1 MASLERISKRRR
13 GPDERRHHCA
23 CSGNAPPLPPF
34 FFRRSRPIA
43 PGACHGGGWAPRKSE
58 GEYRPARDYT
68 RLRPNPWRRSRD
80 PGPLSIREKI
90 GRGRSAVRAFAAQQR
105 SRRKGGSE
113 RSAMAKGQGQA
124 GSTQTR
130 SDGEGRGMGRHG
142 PLGALLCFFFLLFCL
157 ASIEAYMHRFALRA
171 LGPLLAGAKEPF
183 MARASL
189 TYLYIH
195 TVSQSVSH
203 TSNHPPSLRES

>member
-1 MASLERISKRRR
+1 MAPLERISKRRR

-68 RLRPNPWRRSRD
+68 RLRPTPWRRSRD

-90 GRGRSAVRAFAAQQR
+90 GRGRGGQR
-105 SRRKGGSE
+105 SGRLPRSSDRGEKAGASGRLERRGK
-113 RSAMAKGQGQA
+113 AKPGPHRPGVRRGPRNGPPWA
-124 GSTQTR
+124 V
-130 SDGEGRGMGRHG
+130 GR
-142 PLGALLCFFFLLFCL
+142 LVCFFFAFLFGFDR
-157 ASIEAYMHRFALRA
+157 SIHTSICILRV
-171 LGPLLAGAKEPF
+171 LGPLLAGATEPF

-189 TYLYIH
+189 TYL
-195 TVSQSVSH
+195 
-203 TSNHPPSLRES
+203 